1 MWSCVLAPSKAGR
14 LELTFPM
21 VIVQVIH
28 VSDGELPDGY
38 AVHIEQVTKGN
49 LSLGTIVM
57 GCS

>member
-1 MWSCVLAPSKAGR
+1 
-14 LELTFPM
+14 M